1 MGCCKKESYKDT
13 VLHESNLTTKE
24 LDAGDKEVADAD
36 AEGGN
41 LSGNPANVSRAQWTS
56 PTEFLLTCVGYSV
69 GLGNVWRFPYLCY
82 RNGGGKIV
90 LMFYSDQ
97 GVADAEH
104 CHLTD
109 GSVKSCWL

>member
-1 MGCCKKESYKDT
+1 MGCCKKECYNDI

-24 LDAGDKEVADAD
+24 FDVGDKEVAGAD

-41 LSGNPANVSRAQWTS
+41 LSDNPAKVSRAQWTS

-82 RNGGGKIV
+82 KNGGGKTV
-90 LMFYSDQ
+90 
-97 GVADAEH
+97 
-104 CHLTD
+104 
-109 GSVKSCWL
+109 